1 MFSLLP
7 YVLTKDNQTKE
18 KTVWSLFSD
27 TAGELWA
34 GGENEV
40 VRFKDG
46 KISNIYDLT
55 PYLRND
61 KECVYAITRAGGKM
75 LLSIF
80 EDGILSLDPETGA
93 ASRLPLPGERNY
105 ANTFV
110 KATDGS
116 IYIGSQGGLY
126 RYDDGEISRM
136 EDISKAISYLI
147 PNGIAFD
154 PQGNLWIGTYGDGVF
169 IFDKNGGLKHHLN
182 DKNGLISNA
191 VKQLLA
197 DAKGRIWIAGQDG
210 LSLIKDYRTPGVI
223 ENFYYSSGLD
233 DIHIRSV
240 VEDRAGNIW
249 LSNSSGLTRLNM
261 KTGRFENYDHRD
273 GMPLTSLMDRAGCAS
288 PDGNIYFGSLNGIC
302 NLKPESFTIKPENIP
317 VRIVECQNLLSPHDG
332 KGHSKV
338 MSGTERE
345 VKVPYDMNSLR
356 ILFSTPDFAQ
366 SRSVEYSYKVE
377 GIDNEWIPAGK
388 NHSATLRNLSPGKYD
403 FKVRARLRN
412 QDWDDSNIT
421 SLKIIVT
428 PPFWQTW
435 YAKLLYV
442 AALGIIIWLAIRFYK
457 HRLLLK
463 SSLEMERRK
472 SIDEQQLNNE
482 RLRFF
487 TNITHELRTPLTL
500 ILGPLEDLVYDKKLP
515 ANYSSKIGTI
525 HASAL
530 RLLSLVNQILEFRKT
545 ETQNRRLAVAK
556 GQIANIVREIGLRYK
571 ELNHNEKEAIN
582 IKIEDNIPTS
592 ISTAISC
599 IRFST
604 TC

>member
-1 MFSLLP
+1 
-7 YVLTKDNQTKE
+7 
-18 KTVWSLFSD
+18 
-27 TAGELWA
+27 
-34 GGENEV
+34 
-40 VRFKDG
+40 
-46 KISNIYDLT
+46 
-55 PYLRND
+55 
-61 KECVYAITRAGGKM
+61 
-75 LLSIF
+75 
-80 EDGILSLDPETGA
+80 
-93 ASRLPLPGERNY
+93 
-105 ANTFV
+105 
-110 KATDGS
+110 
-116 IYIGSQGGLY
+116 
-126 RYDDGEISRM
+126 
-136 EDISKAISYLI
+136 
-147 PNGIAFD
+147 
-154 PQGNLWIGTYGDGVF
+154 
-169 IFDKNGGLKHHLN
+169 
-182 DKNGLISNA
+182 
-191 VKQLLA
+191 
-197 DAKGRIWIAGQDG
+197 
-210 LSLIKDYRTPGVI
+210 
-223 ENFYYSSGLD
+223 
-233 DIHIRSV
+233 
-240 VEDRAGNIW
+240 
-249 LSNSSGLTRLNM
+249 
-261 KTGRFENYDHRD
+261 
-273 GMPLTSLMDRAGCAS
+273 
-288 PDGNIYFGSLNGIC
+288 
-302 NLKPESFTIKPENIP
+302 
-317 VRIVECQNLLSPHDG
+317 
-332 KGHSKV
+332 

-571 ELNHNEKEAIN
+571 ELNHNEKEAN
-582 IKIEDNIPTS
+582 QHKD
-592 ISTAISC
+592 
-599 IRFST
+599 
-604 TC
+604 